1 MQRRH
6 LIATLFAVGLSTLL
20 PAAHAAKPL
29 QLQVY
34 NPGEKS
40 IFPVSSVIVSGER
53 EAILVDAQFQHD
65 DALALARQIKDSG
78 KTLRT
83 VYISHSDPDYY
94 FGLDVIHAAFPSA
107 KIVATAQTVAAIKA
121 NMDAKLGYWWPIMK
135 ANAPRSLVLP
145 QVLHAD
151 HLMLEGKKI
160 EIKGLDGAS
169 PQRSYLWIPSLKTV
183 AGGVLISSGIH
194 VWVADTQTP
203 QSRTDWLATLEQIAA
218 LQPQAIVP
226 GHYLGAAPAGTA
238 ALDYTRTYLQAF
250 ETAAAAAKDSAA
262 LVAAMQAKFPQAGES
277 ASLELSAKVVKGE
290 MTWPQ

>member
-1 MQRRH
+1 MHRRH

-20 PAAHAAKPL
+20 PAAHAAAPL

-34 NPGEKS
+34 NPGEKA

-53 EAILVDAQFQHD
+53 DAILVDAQFQHH
-65 DALALARQIKDSG
+65 DALALVRQIKDSG

-107 KIVATAQTVAAIKA
+107 KIVATPQTVAAIKA
-121 NMDAKLGYWWPIMK
+121 NMNGKLAYWAPLMK
-135 ANAPRSLVLP
+135 DNAPRALVLP

-151 HLMLEGKKI
+151 HLSLEGKRI
-160 EIKGLDGAS
+160 EIKGLKGAS
-169 PQRSYLWIPSLKTV
+169 PERSYLWIPSLKTV
-183 AGGVLISSGIH
+183 AGGVVVSSGLH

-203 QSRTDWLATLEQIAA
+203 QSRANWLATLDEIAA
-218 LQPQAIVP
+218 LRPQAIVP
-226 GHYLGAAPAGTA
+226 GHFLGAAPAGMA
-238 ALDYTRTYLQAF
+238 ALDYTRNYLQAF
-250 ETAAAAAKDSAA
+250 EKAAAAAKDSAA
-262 LVAAMQAKFPQAGES
+262 LIKAMQEKFPQAREN
-277 ASLELSAKVVKGE
+277 ASLELSAKVIKGE

>member
-1 MQRRH
+1 MHRRH

-20 PAAHAAKPL
+20 PAAHAATPL

-34 NPGEKS
+34 NPGDKA

-53 EAILVDAQFQHD
+53 EAILVDAQFQHN
-65 DALALARQIKDSG
+65 DALALVRQIKDSG

-107 KIVATAQTVAAIKA
+107 KIVATPQTVAAIKA
-121 NMDAKLGYWWPIMK
+121 NMDAKLAYWAPIMK
-135 ANAPRSLVLP
+135 DNAPRSLVLP

-151 HLMLEGKKI
+151 HLTLEGKSI
-160 EIKGLDGAS
+160 EIKGLKGAS

-183 AGGVLISSGIH
+183 AGGVVISNGIH

-203 QSRTDWLATLEQIAA
+203 QSRANWLATLDQIAA
-218 LQPQAIVP
+218 LKPQAIVP
-226 GHYLGAAPAGTA
+226 GHYLGAAPKGQA
-238 ALDYTRTYLQAF
+238 ALDYTRNYLQAF
-250 ETAAAAAKDSAA
+250 ETAALEAKDSAA
-262 LVAAMQAKFPQAGES
+262 LVKAMQAQFPQAGES
-277 ASLELSAKVVKGE
+277 ASLELGAKVIKGE

>member
-1 MQRRH
+1 MHRRH

-20 PAAHAAKPL
+20 PAAHAATPL

-34 NPGEKS
+34 NPGDKA

-53 EAILVDAQFQHD
+53 EAILVDAQFQHN
-65 DALALARQIKDSG
+65 DALALVRQIKDSG

-107 KIVATAQTVAAIKA
+107 KIVATPQTVAAIKA
-121 NMDAKLGYWWPIMK
+121 NMDAKLAYWAPIMK
-135 ANAPRSLVLP
+135 DNAPGSLVLP

-151 HLMLEGKKI
+151 HLTLEGKSI
-160 EIKGLDGAS
+160 EIKGLKGAS

-183 AGGVLISSGIH
+183 AGGVVISSGIH

-203 QSRTDWLATLEQIAA
+203 QSRADWLATLDQIAA
-218 LQPQAIVP
+218 LKPQAIVP

-238 ALDYTRTYLQAF
+238 ALDYTRNYLQVF
-250 ETAAAAAKDSAA
+250 ETAAATAKDSAA
-262 LVAAMQAKFPQAGES
+262 LVKAMKAAFPQAGES
-277 ASLELSAKVVKGE
+277 ASLELGAKVIKGE

>member
-1 MQRRH
+1 MHRRH

-20 PAAHAAKPL
+20 PAAHAATPL

-34 NPGEKS
+34 NPGDKA

-53 EAILVDAQFQHD
+53 EAILVDAQFQHN
-65 DALALARQIKDSG
+65 DALALVRQIKDGG

-94 FGLDVIHAAFPSA
+94 FGLDVIHAAFPA
-107 KIVATAQTVAAIKA
+107 ANIVATPQTVAAIKA
-121 NMDAKLGYWWPIMK
+121 NMDAKLAYWAPIMK
-135 ANAPRSLVLP
+135 DNAPRSLVLP

-151 HLMLEGKKI
+151 HLTLEGKSI
-160 EIKGLDGAS
+160 EIKGLKGAS

-183 AGGVLISSGIH
+183 AGGVVISSGIH

-203 QSRTDWLATLEQIAA
+203 QSRANWLATLDQIAA
-218 LQPQAIVP
+218 LKPQAIVP

-238 ALDYTRTYLQAF
+238 ALDYTRNYLQAF
-250 ETAAAAAKDSAA
+250 ETAAATAKDSAA
-262 LVAAMQAKFPQAGES
+262 LVKAMKEAFPQAGES
-277 ASLELSAKVVKGE
+277 ASLELGAKVIKGE